1 MAFGGIVVVLLCMGL
16 LGVLVSGVVLMGVGG
31 KKNEKLGNKL
41 MIARI
46 WLQAL
51 ILITLSLM
59 FMSGGK

>member
-1 MAFGGIVVVLLCMGL
+1 MAFGGVVVVLLCMGR

-41 MIARI
+41 MIARV

-51 ILITLSLM
+51 ILITLALM